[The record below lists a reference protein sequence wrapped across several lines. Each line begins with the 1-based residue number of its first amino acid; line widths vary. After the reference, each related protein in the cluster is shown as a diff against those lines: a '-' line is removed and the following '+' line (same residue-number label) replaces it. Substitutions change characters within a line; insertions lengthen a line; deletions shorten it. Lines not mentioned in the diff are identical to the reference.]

1 MVNKQLVVVAYDI
14 SNNRRRKKVADLL
27 LKNGTRVNYSV
38 FECFLTKNEL
48 EKLKAEAD
56 TLIRKKYDS
65 MLYYPLC
72 ASCIEKIDRH
82 GNLSAHLVS
91 TLIV

>member
-56 TLIRKKYDS
+56 TLIKKKYDS

-82 GNLSAHLVS
+82 GNLWAHLVP